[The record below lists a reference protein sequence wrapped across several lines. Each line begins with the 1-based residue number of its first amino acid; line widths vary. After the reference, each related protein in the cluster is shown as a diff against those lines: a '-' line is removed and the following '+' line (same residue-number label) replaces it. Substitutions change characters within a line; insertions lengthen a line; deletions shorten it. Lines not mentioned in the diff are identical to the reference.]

1 MQQMISRCFGVDDLG
16 QFGLN
21 WLKNNFLGDV
31 LQERSIYINLDRKSL
46 KINSHNKYRQNLKYD
61 YISEDELNKYR
72 YIHPYMY
79 ERKMT
84 DEVIEI
90 FDIGYD
96 ITNKA
101 LTFPIQDENGNC
113 LFIARRSVNYKYF
126 NYPNSAIKPL
136 YGIYQLKKYAPKDL
150 NEIIVCESMINC
162 LTVWV
167 YGKFAMALNGTG
179 SASQLEELIKLP
191 YRKIIL
197 ALDPDE
203 AGEKGTMR
211 IFNKLKNY
219 KLVTKLLIPKGK
231 DINDLSKEE
240 FDNLQEVFI

>member
-1 MQQMISRCFGVDDLG
+1 MISRCFGIDDLG
-16 QFGLN
+16 QYGLN
-21 WLKNNFLGDV
+21 WLKNNFLGDI
-31 LQERSIYINLDRKSL
+31 LQNRDININLDRKLL
-46 KINSHNKYRQNLKYD
+46 KTNSHKK
-61 YISEDELNKYR
+61 YISDKELNQYR
-72 YIHPYMY
+72 FIHPYMY
-79 ERKMT
+79 KRKMT

-167 YGKFAMALNGTG
+167 YGKFAIALNGTG
-179 SASQLEELIKLP
+179 SVSQLEELIKLP